1 MDARHAVM
9 HYKYKGDRV
18 DEVLRSVVLN
28 HICRLEVENKRLRKA
43 LGTIVHEID
52 EALEHFVEEN
62 TLTEIRTIAQEAL
75 GWEVD

>member
-1 MDARHAVM
+1 MI
-9 HYKYKGDRV
+9 YKQMMILK
-18 DEVLRSVVLN
+18 E
-28 HICRLEVENKRLRKA
+28 ENRRLREA

-75 GWEVD
+75 GWESE